1 MNRRTFLKGSG
12 LLLGASFI
20 GASRAIGAEERIAPS
35 ERITVGL
42 VGVGKMGHGHLG
54 SLLSEGDVQLV
65 AVCDVWQDRLQAAQ
79 ESVEAHYAEE
89 KRSGSFKGCS
99 ATTDFMEV
107 VEREDIDAV
116 LTATPDHWHAL
127 VAAHAARAGKDV
139 YCEKPLTRTIAEA
152 RTLADTVKQYGCV
165 FQTGSQQRSS
175 REFRLACEMVRNG
188 RIGKVHTVHVNV
200 GGPASEC
207 DLAPEPTPEVLD
219 WDRWLGPAPWR
230 PYNKILSPPS
240 PRAEWP
246 RWRYYWDYSGG
257 GMTDWGAH
265 HFDIAQWGLDM
276 DDSGPVEVIPPNE
289 NDVERLTY
297 KYANGVVMFH
307 GGGKQGVDFIGDQG
321 RITVNRGFLE
331 TEPEGLDKEPIG
343 PNEIHLYHSNSHRG
357 NWIECI
363 KNRRPT
369 ICTAEI
375 GCRSVTVC
383 HIGNIAYRL
392 KRPLRWD
399 PLAERFK
406 DDEEANR
413 FLSVP
418 MRSPWRV

>member
-1 MNRRTFLKGSG
+1 
-12 LLLGASFI
+12 
-20 GASRAIGAEERIAPS
+20 
-35 ERITVGL
+35 
-42 VGVGKMGHGHLG
+42 
-54 SLLSEGDVQLV
+54 
-65 AVCDVWQDRLQAAQ
+65 
-79 ESVEAHYAEE
+79 
-89 KRSGSFKGCS
+89 
-99 ATTDFMEV
+99 
-107 VEREDIDAV
+107 
-116 LTATPDHWHAL
+116 
-127 VAAHAARAGKDV
+127 
-139 YCEKPLTRTIAEA
+139 
-152 RTLADTVKQYGCV
+152 
-165 FQTGSQQRSS
+165 
-175 REFRLACEMVRNG
+175 
-188 RIGKVHTVHVNV
+188 
-200 GGPASEC
+200 
-207 DLAPEPTPEVLD
+207 
-219 WDRWLGPAPWR
+219 
-230 PYNKILSPPS
+230 
-240 PRAEWP
+240 
-246 RWRYYWDYSGG
+246 
-257 GMTDWGAH
+257 MTDWGAH

>member
-1 MNRRTFLKGSG
+1 VNRRTFLKGSG

-188 RIGKVHTVHVNV
+188 RIGKVHTVHVNAILPRNPRLRSWTGTDGWDPRLGVPTTKFSPLPHRERNGRV
-200 GGPASEC
+200 GG
-207 DLAPEPTPEVLD
+207 TIGTTQGEV
-219 WDRWLGPAPWR
+219 
-230 PYNKILSPPS
+230 
-240 PRAEWP
+240 
-246 RWRYYWDYSGG
+246 
-257 GMTDWGAH
+257 
-265 HFDIAQWGLDM
+265 
-276 DDSGPVEVIPPNE
+276 
-289 NDVERLTY
+289 
-297 KYANGVVMFH
+297 
-307 GGGKQGVDFIGDQG
+307 
-321 RITVNRGFLE
+321 
-331 TEPEGLDKEPIG
+331 
-343 PNEIHLYHSNSHRG
+343 
-357 NWIECI
+357 
-363 KNRRPT
+363 
-369 ICTAEI
+369 
-375 GCRSVTVC
+375 
-383 HIGNIAYRL
+383 
-392 KRPLRWD
+392 
-399 PLAERFK
+399 
-406 DDEEANR
+406 
-413 FLSVP
+413 
-418 MRSPWRV
+418 